1 MSCELGKVRASAF
14 IPCSKMKHMKVGRIK
29 RYKDKINVIMRRSES
44 EWIREYG
51 EEDFLRD
58 EKTKLATYKAFQ
70 EMESCMDIIAMAC
83 KDEEIV
89 PRDDY
94 TNIERLE
101 FIDENMKKAL
111 MEANGLGNRLVHR
124 YNQTDDLI
132 AFVSIK
138 VAEDRRICGCD

>member
-1 MSCELGKVRASAF
+1 MIRE
-14 IPCSKMKHMKVGRIK
+14 RIK
-29 RYKDKINVIMRRSES
+29 RYKDKINIIIRRSENIK
-44 EWIREYG
+44 EWTEGY
-51 EEDFLRD
+51 EAENFLRD

-70 EMESCMDIIAMAC
+70 EIVESCMDIIAMAC

-111 MEANGLGNRLVHR
+111 MEANGLRNRLVHR

-138 VAEDRRICGCD
+138 ELLPKMEEFVDVIERWMREKLREK

>member
-1 MSCELGKVRASAF
+1 
-14 IPCSKMKHMKVGRIK
+14 
-29 RYKDKINVIMRRSES
+29 
-44 EWIREYG
+44 
-51 EEDFLRD
+51 
-58 EKTKLATYKAFQ
+58 
-70 EMESCMDIIAMAC
+70 MDIIAMVC
-83 KDEEIV
+83 KDEELV

-111 MEANGLGNRLVHR
+111 MEANGLRNRLVHR

-138 VAEDRRICGCD
+138 ELLPKIEEFVDVIERWIWERLREK